1 MLHGRLRY
9 PSVSEPH
16 AVAEQAEEI
25 VPGVWTWSVHD
36 DRIDFVSTAHA
47 VAGADGVVL
56 IDPLPLEADAL
67 GALGDVTAICMTAG
81 THQRSAWRYR
91 RELGAPVYAPALS
104 RQIEEEP
111 DVRYAEGD
119 ELPGGLRAV
128 FTPGAGTTQHTFL
141 LEREGGVA
149 FVADLFTHV
158 PERGLR
164 MVRDEYM
171 HDPAEARQSARK
183 LLELPFS
190 VLCLDHGAPLKDDPK
205 SSIRALIDPPS

>member
-1 MLHGRLRY
+1 M
-9 PSVSEPH
+9 SEPRT
-16 AVAEQAEEI
+16 AADRVEEV
-25 VPGVWTWSVHD
+25 VPGVWSWSVHD

-47 VAGADGVVL
+47 VGDGDEVVL
-56 IDPLPLEADAL
+56 IDPLPLVSNAL
-67 GALGDVTAICMTAG
+67 AELGDVTAICLTAG
-81 THQRSAWRYR
+81 THQRSSWRLR
-91 RELGAPVYAPALS
+91 RELGARVYAPALS

-111 DVRYAEGD
+111 DVRYSDGD

-149 FVADLFTHV
+149 FVPDLFTHV

-164 MVRDEYM
+164 TVWDEYM
-171 HDPAEARQSARK
+171 HDPAEARRSIEK

-190 VLCLDHGAPLKDDPK
+190 VLCLDHGAPVTDDPK
-205 SSIRALIDPPS
+205 GAIRALLASAS

>member
-1 MLHGRLRY
+1 M
-9 PSVSEPH
+9 SEPRT
-16 AVAEQAEEI
+16 AADRVEEV
-25 VPGVWTWSVHD
+25 VPGVWSWSVHD

-47 VAGADGVVL
+47 VGDGDEVVL
-56 IDPLPLEADAL
+56 IDPLPLASNAL
-67 GALGDVTAICMTAG
+67 AELGDVTAICLTAG
-81 THQRSAWRYR
+81 THQRSSWRLR
-91 RELGAPVYAPALS
+91 RELGARVYAPALS

-111 DVRYAEGD
+111 DVRYSDGD

-149 FVADLFTHV
+149 FVPDLFTHV

-164 MVRDEYM
+164 TVWDEYM
-171 HDPAEARQSARK
+171 HDPAEARRSIEK

-190 VLCLDHGAPLKDDPK
+190 VLCLDHGAPVTDDPK
-205 SSIRALIDPPS
+205 GAIRALLVSAS